1 MFLEFGV
8 CIESQ
13 RILFTFIFW
22 FLEIIQ
28 YGRDVFE
35 IIVFMIIGFV
45 FQGEVEKGIKYLG
58 VLGNTDRVCSL
69 LRRGIEEL
77 EIKSFEMLA
86 LFEMSL
92 VFEVEFLV
100 WEVIFEKVEVFFV
113 FVGLNIQKF
122 RIYLFKTNLRDLV
135 SVQSILFSG

>member
-1 MFLEFGV
+1 M
-8 CIESQ
+8 
-13 RILFTFIFW
+13 
-22 FLEIIQ
+22 
-28 YGRDVFE
+28 
-35 IIVFMIIGFV
+35 
-45 FQGEVEKGIKYLG
+45 G
-58 VLGNTDRVCSL
+58 VLGNMDRVCSL

-113 FVGLNIQKF
+113 FVGLNI
-122 RIYLFKTNLRDLV
+122 
-135 SVQSILFSG
+135 